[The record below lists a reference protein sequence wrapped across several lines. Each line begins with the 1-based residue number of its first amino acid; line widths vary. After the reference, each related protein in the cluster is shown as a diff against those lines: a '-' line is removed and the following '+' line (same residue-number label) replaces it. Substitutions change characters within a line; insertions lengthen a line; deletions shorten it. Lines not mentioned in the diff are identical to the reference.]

1 MIQTHVFRDGIERPA
16 HQHSNGGGWVAD
28 TATASSE
35 AYIGPRAE
43 VIGGTIW
50 GGTIWGGT
58 IEGGTIWG
66 GTIEGGTIWGGTIWG
81 GTIEGG
87 TIRGGTIEGGTIRGG
102 TIRGGAIRGGAIRG
116 GTIYGGTID
125 GGTIRGGTIRGGAI
139 RGGAIYGGAIYGGTI
154 RGGTIRGGN
163 VTRDVTFVCGA
174 IPYQV
179 TITDD
184 FVGVGCQWHSPEHW
198 LKLGAEIMTED
209 GQTPERAAFFMGL
222 LITFIDL
229 HGCKTTVSANA

>member
-1 MIQTHVFRDGIERPA
+1 MTQTHVFRDGIERPA

-50 GGTIWGGT
+50 GGTI
-58 IEGGTIWG
+58 
-66 GTIEGGTIWGGTIWG
+66 
-81 GTIEGG
+81 
-87 TIRGGTIEGGTIRGG
+87 RGGTIGGGTIRGG
-102 TIRGGAIRGGAIRG
+102 TIRGG
-116 GTIYGGTID
+116 
-125 GGTIRGGTIRGGAI
+125 TIRGGVIRGGVI
-139 RGGAIYGGAIYGGTI
+139 E
-154 RGGTIRGGN
+154 GGN
-163 VTRDVTFVCGA
+163 VTRDVTFICGA
-174 IPYQV
+174 IPYPV

-198 LKLGAEIMTED
+198 REHGAEIMMDD

-229 HGCKTTVSANA
+229 HGCKTTVSADA

>member
-28 TATASSE
+28 AAKARE
-35 AYIGPRAE
+35 GAYIGPRAE
-43 VIGGTIW
+43 VIGGTIR
-50 GGTIWGGT
+50 GGAIL
-58 IEGGTIWG
+58 
-66 GTIEGGTIWGGTIWG
+66 GGTIWGGTIWG

-87 TIRGGTIEGGTIRGG
+87 TIRGGTIL
-102 TIRGGAIRGGAIRG
+102 GGA
-116 GTIYGGTID
+116 
-125 GGTIRGGTIRGGAI
+125 
-139 RGGAIYGGAIYGGTI
+139 
-154 RGGTIRGGN
+154 IRGGN

-198 LKLGAEIMTED
+198 REHGAEIMIED

>member
-50 GGTIWGGT
+50 GGTIEGGTIRGGT

-66 GTIEGGTIWGGTIWG
+66 GTIEGG
-81 GTIEGG
+81 
-87 TIRGGTIEGGTIRGG
+87 
-102 TIRGGAIRGGAIRG
+102 
-116 GTIYGGTID
+116 
-125 GGTIRGGTIRGGAI
+125 
-139 RGGAIYGGAIYGGTI
+139 
-154 RGGTIRGGN
+154 N

-174 IPYQV
+174 IPHSV

-198 LKLGAEIMTED
+198 REHGAEIMIED

-229 HGCKTTVSANA
+229 HGCKTTVSADA

>member
-50 GGTIWGGT
+50 GGTIW
-58 IEGGTIWG
+58 
-66 GTIEGGTIWGGTIWG
+66 
-81 GTIEGG
+81 
-87 TIRGGTIEGGTIRGG
+87 
-102 TIRGGAIRGGAIRG
+102 GGAIRGGAIRG

>member
-43 VIGGTIW
+43 VIGGTIR
-50 GGTIWGGT
+50 
-58 IEGGTIWG
+58 
-66 GTIEGGTIWGGTIWG
+66 GGTIWGGTIWG

-87 TIRGGTIEGGTIRGG
+87 TIE
-102 TIRGGAIRGGAIRG
+102 
-116 GTIYGGTID
+116 
-125 GGTIRGGTIRGGAI
+125 
-139 RGGAIYGGAIYGGTI
+139 
-154 RGGTIRGGN
+154 GGN

-174 IPYQV
+174 IPHSV

-198 LKLGAEIMTED
+198 REHGAEIMIED

>member
-43 VIGGTIW
+43 VIGGTI
-50 GGTIWGGT
+50 
-58 IEGGTIWG
+58 
-66 GTIEGGTIWGGTIWG
+66 EGGTIWGGTIWG

-87 TIRGGTIEGGTIRGG
+87 TIRGGTILGGTIW
-102 TIRGGAIRGGAIRG
+102 
-116 GTIYGGTID
+116 
-125 GGTIRGGTIRGGAI
+125 
-139 RGGAIYGGAIYGGTI
+139 GGTI

-174 IPYQV
+174 IPHSV

-198 LKLGAEIMTED
+198 REHGAEIMIED

>member
-1 MIQTHVFRDGIERPA
+1 MTQTHVFRDGIERPA

-43 VIGGTIW
+43 VIGGTI
-50 GGTIWGGT
+50 
-58 IEGGTIWG
+58 
-66 GTIEGGTIWGGTIWG
+66 EGGTIWGGTIWG

-87 TIRGGTIEGGTIRGG
+87 TIRGGTILGGTIW
-102 TIRGGAIRGGAIRG
+102 
-116 GTIYGGTID
+116 
-125 GGTIRGGTIRGGAI
+125 
-139 RGGAIYGGAIYGGTI
+139 GGTI

-174 IPYQV
+174 IPHSV

-198 LKLGAEIMTED
+198 REHGAEIMIED

-229 HGCKTTVSANA
+229 HGCKTTVSADA

>member
-1 MIQTHVFRDGIERPA
+1 MTQTHVFRDGIERPA

-43 VIGGTIW
+43 VIGGTI
-50 GGTIWGGT
+50 
-58 IEGGTIWG
+58 
-66 GTIEGGTIWGGTIWG
+66 
-81 GTIEGG
+81 
-87 TIRGGTIEGGTIRGG
+87 RGGTIE
-102 TIRGGAIRGGAIRG
+102 
-116 GTIYGGTID
+116 
-125 GGTIRGGTIRGGAI
+125 
-139 RGGAIYGGAIYGGTI
+139 
-154 RGGTIRGGN
+154 GGN
-163 VTRDVTFVCGA
+163 VTRDVTFICGA
-174 IPYQV
+174 IPYPV

-198 LKLGAEIMTED
+198 REHGAEIMIED

-229 HGCKTTVSANA
+229 HGCKTTVSADA

>member
-1 MIQTHVFRDGIERPA
+1 MTQTHVFRDGIERPA

-28 TATASSE
+28 TAFAHKD

-43 VIGGTIW
+43 VI

-66 GTIEGGTIWGGTIWG
+66 GTIEGGTI
-81 GTIEGG
+81 
-87 TIRGGTIEGGTIRGG
+87 
-102 TIRGGAIRGGAIRG
+102 
-116 GTIYGGTID
+116 
-125 GGTIRGGTIRGGAI
+125 
-139 RGGAIYGGAIYGGTI
+139 
-154 RGGTIRGGN
+154 RGGN

-174 IPYQV
+174 IPHSV

-198 LKLGAEIMTED
+198 REHGAEIMMDD

-229 HGCKTTVSANA
+229 HGCKTTVSADA

>member
-1 MIQTHVFRDGIERPA
+1 MTQTHVFRDGIERPA

-43 VIGGTIW
+43 VIGGAIWGGAILGGAIW
-50 GGTIWGGT
+50 GGTIWSGT
-58 IEGGTIWG
+58 IEGGTI
-66 GTIEGGTIWGGTIWG
+66 E
-81 GTIEGG
+81 
-87 TIRGGTIEGGTIRGG
+87 
-102 TIRGGAIRGGAIRG
+102 GGAIW
-116 GTIYGGTID
+116 
-125 GGTIRGGTIRGGAI
+125 
-139 RGGAIYGGAIYGGTI
+139 
-154 RGGTIRGGN
+154 GGTIRGGN

-198 LKLGAEIMTED
+198 REHGAEIMIED

>member
-1 MIQTHVFRDGIERPA
+1 MTQTHVFRDGIERPA

-50 GGTIWGGT
+50 GGTIR
-58 IEGGTIWG
+58 
-66 GTIEGGTIWGGTIWG
+66 
-81 GTIEGG
+81 GG
-87 TIRGGTIEGGTIRGG
+87 TIRGGTIEGGT
-102 TIRGGAIRGGAIRG
+102 
-116 GTIYGGTID
+116 
-125 GGTIRGGTIRGGAI
+125 
-139 RGGAIYGGAIYGGTI
+139 
-154 RGGTIRGGN
+154 

-174 IPYQV
+174 IPYRV

-198 LKLGAEIMTED
+198 REHGAEIMIED

-222 LITFIDL
+222 LIMFIDL
-229 HGCKTTVSANA
+229 HGCKTTVSADA

>member
-43 VIGGTIW
+43 VIGGTI
-50 GGTIWGGT
+50 
-58 IEGGTIWG
+58 
-66 GTIEGGTIWGGTIWG
+66 EGGTIWGGTIWG
-81 GTIEGG
+81 GNIE
-87 TIRGGTIEGGTIRGG
+87 GGTIEGGTIEGG
-102 TIRGGAIRGGAIRG
+102 TIEGGTIEG
-116 GTIYGGTID
+116 GTIYGGTIY
-125 GGTIRGGTIRGGAI
+125 
-139 RGGAIYGGAIYGGTI
+139 GGAIYGGAIEGGVIYGGVICGGTI
-154 RGGTIRGGN
+154 CGGTIYGGAIRGGN

-184 FVGVGCQWHSPEHW
+184 FVGVGCQWHRPEHW
-198 LKLGAEIMTED
+198 REHGAEIMIED

>member
-43 VIGGTIW
+43 VIGGTI
-50 GGTIWGGT
+50 
-58 IEGGTIWG
+58 EGGT
-66 GTIEGGTIWGGTIWG
+66 
-81 GTIEGG
+81 
-87 TIRGGTIEGGTIRGG
+87 
-102 TIRGGAIRGGAIRG
+102 
-116 GTIYGGTID
+116 
-125 GGTIRGGTIRGGAI
+125 I
-139 RGGAIYGGAIYGGTI
+139 RGGAIYGGAIWGGTI
-154 RGGTIRGGN
+154 CGGTIYGGAIEGGVIYGGVICGGTICGGTIYGGAIRGGN

-198 LKLGAEIMTED
+198 REHGAEIMIED

>member
-1 MIQTHVFRDGIERPA
+1 MTQTHVFRDGIERPA

-43 VIGGTIW
+43 VIGGTIR

-58 IEGGTIWG
+58 IRGGTIW
-66 GTIEGGTIWGGTIWG
+66 
-81 GTIEGG
+81 
-87 TIRGGTIEGGTIRGG
+87 
-102 TIRGGAIRGGAIRG
+102 
-116 GTIYGGTID
+116 
-125 GGTIRGGTIRGGAI
+125 
-139 RGGAIYGGAIYGGTI
+139 
-154 RGGTIRGGN
+154 GGTIRGGN
-163 VTRDVTFVCGA
+163 VTRDVTFICGA
-174 IPYQV
+174 IPYPV

-198 LKLGAEIMTED
+198 REHGAEIMIEY

-229 HGCKTTVSANA
+229 HGCKTTVSADA

>member
-1 MIQTHVFRDGIERPA
+1 MTQTHVFRDGIERPA

-28 TATASSE
+28 TATASE
-35 AYIGPRAE
+35 DAYIGPRAE
-43 VIGGTIW
+43 VIGGTIR
-50 GGTIWGGT
+50 
-58 IEGGTIWG
+58 
-66 GTIEGGTIWGGTIWG
+66 GGTIWGGTIWG
-81 GTIEGG
+81 GVIW
-87 TIRGGTIEGGTIRGG
+87 GGTIRGG
-102 TIRGGAIRGGAIRG
+102 TIRGGTIWGGVIWGGMIEGGMIEGGMIEGGVIWGGMIEGGTIEGGAIR
-116 GTIYGGTID
+116 
-125 GGTIRGGTIRGGAI
+125 
-139 RGGAIYGGAIYGGTI
+139 GGTI

-174 IPYQV
+174 IPHSV

-198 LKLGAEIMTED
+198 REHGAEIMIEY

-229 HGCKTTVSANA
+229 HGCKTTVSADA

>member
-1 MIQTHVFRDGIERPA
+1 MTQTHVFRDGIERPA

-28 TATASSE
+28 TATASE
-35 AYIGPRAE
+35 DAYIGPRAE
-43 VIGGTIW
+43 VIGGTIR

-58 IEGGTIWG
+58 IWG
-66 GTIEGGTIWGGTIWG
+66 GVIWG

-87 TIRGGTIEGGTIRGG
+87 TIRGGTIWGGVIWGGMIEGGTIEGGTIR
-102 TIRGGAIRGGAIRG
+102 
-116 GTIYGGTID
+116 
-125 GGTIRGGTIRGGAI
+125 
-139 RGGAIYGGAIYGGTI
+139 GGTI

-174 IPYQV
+174 IPHSV

-184 FVGVGCQWHSPEHW
+184 FVGVGCQWRSPEHW
-198 LKLGAEIMTED
+198 REHGAEIMIEY

-229 HGCKTTVSANA
+229 HGCKTTVSADA

>member
-1 MIQTHVFRDGIERPA
+1 MTQTHVFRDGIERPA

-43 VIGGTIW
+43 VIGGTI
-50 GGTIWGGT
+50 
-58 IEGGTIWG
+58 
-66 GTIEGGTIWGGTIWG
+66 
-81 GTIEGG
+81 
-87 TIRGGTIEGGTIRGG
+87 R
-102 TIRGGAIRGGAIRG
+102 
-116 GTIYGGTID
+116 
-125 GGTIRGGTIRGGAI
+125 
-139 RGGAIYGGAIYGGTI
+139 GGTI

-174 IPYQV
+174 IPHSV

-198 LKLGAEIMTED
+198 REHGAEIMIEY

>member
-1 MIQTHVFRDGIERPA
+1 MTQTHVFHDGIERPA

-43 VIGGTIW
+43 VIGGTI
-50 GGTIWGGT
+50 
-58 IEGGTIWG
+58 EGGTIQ
-66 GTIEGGTIWGGTIWG
+66 
-81 GTIEGG
+81 GG
-87 TIRGGTIEGGTIRGG
+87 TIRGGTIEGGTIW
-102 TIRGGAIRGGAIRG
+102 
-116 GTIYGGTID
+116 
-125 GGTIRGGTIRGGAI
+125 
-139 RGGAIYGGAIYGGTI
+139 GGTI

-174 IPYQV
+174 IPHSV

-198 LKLGAEIMTED
+198 REHGAEIMIED

-229 HGCKTTVSANA
+229 HGCKTTVSADA

>member
-1 MIQTHVFRDGIERPA
+1 MTQTHVFRDGIERPA

-50 GGTIWGGT
+50 GGTI
-58 IEGGTIWG
+58 EGGTIR
-66 GTIEGGTIWGGTIWG
+66 GGTIWGGTIWG
-81 GTIEGG
+81 GTI
-87 TIRGGTIEGGTIRGG
+87 RGGTIE
-102 TIRGGAIRGGAIRG
+102 
-116 GTIYGGTID
+116 
-125 GGTIRGGTIRGGAI
+125 
-139 RGGAIYGGAIYGGTI
+139 
-154 RGGTIRGGN
+154 GGN

-174 IPYQV
+174 IPHSV

-184 FVGVGCQWHSPEHW
+184 FVGVGCQWRSPEHW
-198 LKLGAEIMTED
+198 REHGAEIMIED

-229 HGCKTTVSANA
+229 HGCKTTVSADA

>member
-50 GGTIWGGT
+50 GGTIRGGT
-58 IEGGTIWG
+58 IRGGTIR
-66 GTIEGGTIWGGTIWG
+66 GGTIWGGTIWG

-87 TIRGGTIEGGTIRGG
+87 TIRGGTIRGGTIEGGTIE
-102 TIRGGAIRGGAIRG
+102 
-116 GTIYGGTID
+116 
-125 GGTIRGGTIRGGAI
+125 
-139 RGGAIYGGAIYGGTI
+139 
-154 RGGTIRGGN
+154 GGN

-174 IPYQV
+174 IPHSV

-198 LKLGAEIMTED
+198 REHGAEIMIED

>member
-43 VIGGTIW
+43 VIGGTI
-50 GGTIWGGT
+50 
-58 IEGGTIWG
+58 
-66 GTIEGGTIWGGTIWG
+66 
-81 GTIEGG
+81 
-87 TIRGGTIEGGTIRGG
+87 
-102 TIRGGAIRGGAIRG
+102 
-116 GTIYGGTID
+116 
-125 GGTIRGGTIRGGAI
+125 
-139 RGGAIYGGAIYGGTI
+139 

-174 IPYQV
+174 IPHSV

-184 FVGVGCQWHSPEHW
+184 FVGVGCQWRSPEHW
-198 LKLGAEIMTED
+198 REHGAEIMIED
-209 GQTPERAAFFMGL
+209 GQTPERDAFFMGL

>member
-1 MIQTHVFRDGIERPA
+1 MTQTHVFRDGIERPA

-50 GGTIWGGT
+50 GGTI
-58 IEGGTIWG
+58 
-66 GTIEGGTIWGGTIWG
+66 
-81 GTIEGG
+81 
-87 TIRGGTIEGGTIRGG
+87 RGGTIRGG
-102 TIRGGAIRGGAIRG
+102 TIRGGM
-116 GTIYGGTID
+116 
-125 GGTIRGGTIRGGAI
+125 IRGGTIRGGMI
-139 RGGAIYGGAIYGGTI
+139 E
-154 RGGTIRGGN
+154 GGN
-163 VTRDVTFVCGA
+163 VTRDVTFICGA
-174 IPYQV
+174 IPYPV

-198 LKLGAEIMTED
+198 REHGAEIMIED

>member
-1 MIQTHVFRDGIERPA
+1 MTQTHVFHDGIERPA

-43 VIGGTIW
+43 VL
-50 GGTIWGGT
+50 
-58 IEGGTIWG
+58 
-66 GTIEGGTIWGGTIWG
+66 
-81 GTIEGG
+81 
-87 TIRGGTIEGGTIRGG
+87 
-102 TIRGGAIRGGAIRG
+102 
-116 GTIYGGTID
+116 
-125 GGTIRGGTIRGGAI
+125 
-139 RGGAIYGGAIYGGTI
+139 
-154 RGGTIRGGN
+154 GGTIRGGN

-174 IPYQV
+174 IPHSV

-198 LKLGAEIMTED
+198 REHGAEIMIED

-229 HGCKTTVSANA
+229 HGCKTTVSADA

>member
-28 TATASSE
+28 TAFAHKD
-35 AYIGPRAE
+35 AYIGQCAE
-43 VIGGTIW
+43 VIGGTIL
-50 GGTIWGGT
+50 GGTILGGT
-58 IEGGTIWG
+58 IEG
-66 GTIEGGTIWGGTIWG
+66 GTIEGGTIWGGTIW
-81 GTIEGG
+81 
-87 TIRGGTIEGGTIRGG
+87 
-102 TIRGGAIRGGAIRG
+102 
-116 GTIYGGTID
+116 
-125 GGTIRGGTIRGGAI
+125 
-139 RGGAIYGGAIYGGTI
+139 GGTI

-174 IPYQV
+174 IPHSV

-198 LKLGAEIMTED
+198 REHGAEIMIED

>member
-1 MIQTHVFRDGIERPA
+1 MTQTHVFRDGIERPA

-43 VIGGTIW
+43 VIGGTIEGGTIW
-50 GGTIWGGT
+50 GGTIRGGTIEGGT

-66 GTIEGGTIWGGTIWG
+66 GTI
-81 GTIEGG
+81 
-87 TIRGGTIEGGTIRGG
+87 RGGTIEGGTIE
-102 TIRGGAIRGGAIRG
+102 
-116 GTIYGGTID
+116 
-125 GGTIRGGTIRGGAI
+125 
-139 RGGAIYGGAIYGGTI
+139 
-154 RGGTIRGGN
+154 GGN

-174 IPYQV
+174 IPHSV

-198 LKLGAEIMTED
+198 REHGAEIMIED

-229 HGCKTTVSANA
+229 HGCKTTVSADA

>member
-43 VIGGTIW
+43 VIGGAIWGGAILGGAIW
-50 GGTIWGGT
+50 GGTIWSGT
-58 IEGGTIWG
+58 IEGGTI
-66 GTIEGGTIWGGTIWG
+66 E
-81 GTIEGG
+81 
-87 TIRGGTIEGGTIRGG
+87 
-102 TIRGGAIRGGAIRG
+102 GGAIW
-116 GTIYGGTID
+116 
-125 GGTIRGGTIRGGAI
+125 
-139 RGGAIYGGAIYGGTI
+139 
-154 RGGTIRGGN
+154 GGTIRGGN

-198 LKLGAEIMTED
+198 REHGAEIMIED

>member
-1 MIQTHVFRDGIERPA
+1 MTQTHVFRDGIERPA

-50 GGTIWGGT
+50 GGTIR
-58 IEGGTIWG
+58 GGTIWG
-66 GTIEGGTIWGGTIWG
+66 GTIEGGTIWGGTIR
-81 GTIEGG
+81 GG
-87 TIRGGTIEGGTIRGG
+87 TIRGGTIEGGT
-102 TIRGGAIRGGAIRG
+102 
-116 GTIYGGTID
+116 
-125 GGTIRGGTIRGGAI
+125 
-139 RGGAIYGGAIYGGTI
+139 
-154 RGGTIRGGN
+154 

-174 IPYQV
+174 IPYRV

-198 LKLGAEIMTED
+198 REHGAEIMIED

-222 LITFIDL
+222 LIMFIDL
-229 HGCKTTVSANA
+229 HGCKTTVSADA

>member
-28 TATASSE
+28 TAFAHKD
-35 AYIGPRAE
+35 AYIGQCAE
-43 VIGGTIW
+43 VIGGTIR
-50 GGTIWGGT
+50 GGTIRGGTIRGGTIRGGT

-66 GTIEGGTIWGGTIWG
+66 GTILGGTIFGGTIR
-81 GTIEGG
+81 GG
-87 TIRGGTIEGGTIRGG
+87 TIRGGTIEGG
-102 TIRGGAIRGGAIRG
+102 
-116 GTIYGGTID
+116 
-125 GGTIRGGTIRGGAI
+125 
-139 RGGAIYGGAIYGGTI
+139 
-154 RGGTIRGGN
+154 N
-163 VTRDVTFVCGA
+163 VTRDVTFICGA
-174 IPYQV
+174 IPYPV

-198 LKLGAEIMTED
+198 REHGAEIMIED

-229 HGCKTTVSANA
+229 HGCKATVSANA